1 MLGKELGEGRGL
13 EPTVGRAKKLG
24 RLKREKK
31 LRKLKELELAV
42 VGSGAATMALLV
54 SMGVNLISLG
64 LTG

>member
-1 MLGKELGEGRGL
+1 VLGKELGEGRGL

-31 LRKLKELELAV
+31 LRKLKELELV
-42 VGSGAATMALLV
+42 VGRGAATMALLV

>member
-1 MLGKELGEGRGL
+1 VLGKELGEGRGL

-31 LRKLKELELAV
+31 LRKLKELELV

-54 SMGVNLISLG
+54 SMGVDLISLG